1 MKLITKEQQ
10 SKMLDQGRANAERAG
25 GIDFPPVVKLFTPDA
40 NATWLLT
47 EIDPENPDLAFGL
60 CDLGHPELGW
70 VSLSEL
76 ASVRGAFGLPVER
89 DYHFDG
95 EYPISVYAKAARIA
109 GTIVTDDRRLAQAQ
123 AALDAERQ
131 GGAA

>member
-89 DYHFDG
+89 DFQFDG
-95 EYPISVYAKAARIA
+95 KYPISVYAKAARIA

>member
-70 VSLSEL
+70 VSL
-76 ASVRGAFGLPVER
+76 AF
-89 DYHFDG
+89 
-95 EYPISVYAKAARIA
+95 
-109 GTIVTDDRRLAQAQ
+109 AQAWIHAEAAKPEWQ
-123 AALDAERQ
+123 AREASQRQ
-131 GGAA
+131 MSLF